1 MSSPACLFS
10 LAAASLQQLNVNY
23 FPTLLIQQVLEYIK
37 YAQQLVRAMAC
48 QWLTDWGRGLIMR
61 RVLTLWLCID
71 PVKVHWDLVKVTLSP
86 SLAVSK
92 QCSCSCSASTKYS
105 QNYVLVLL
113 CMISLVCTTLTAQWS
128 ARIIWTT
135 LTATS
140 NLLTILSQLLSI

>member
-10 LAAASLQQLNVNY
+10 LAAASLRQLNVNY

-48 QWLTDWGRGLIMR
+48 QWLTGWGRGLIMR

-71 PVKVHWDLVKVTLSP
+71 PVKVYWDLVKVTLSP

-92 QCSCSCSASTKYS
+92 QCICSASTKYS

-113 CMISLVCTTLTAQWS
+113 CMISLVCTTLTVQWS

-140 NLLTILSQLLSI
+140 NLLTTLSQLLSI